1 MGKLGRELGGF
12 AGVLL
17 GDLAIAW
24 RIDRDIRSSIC
35 RNIRGDV
42 GKYNRWEITGILR
55 RRINRRI

>member
-1 MGKLGRELGGF
+1 M
-12 AGVLL
+12 LL
-17 GDLAIAW
+17 GDWAIAW

-42 GKYNRWEITGILR
+42 GRYNRWEITGILR